1 MTTLP
6 IGTVKTQFNR
16 SYVLTN
22 PFNNRNIYE
31 WRPTNVPT
39 GEDAIGIVGIPPI
52 MSTENVNTGAINVSF
67 SISSLAEIDTK
78 AKTTYI
84 TDWVIASRSDKRF
97 LPNLRNATIK
107 ISGEEPIIANQ
118 NLNVAVLSF
127 NPSSLQQISL
137 HGPRTQPR
145 KSRES
150 SSMNVALRSYNR
162 DNAVVLS
169 ATAPMAESTIGD
181 NTTFS
186 FDISALSSV

>member
-39 GEDAIGIVGIPPI
+39 GEDAIGIIGIPPI
-52 MSTENVNTGAINVSF
+52 MSSENVNTGAVTVSF
-67 SISSLAEIDTK
+67 SISALSEIDTK
-78 AKTTYI
+78 AKTAYI
-84 TDWVIASRSDKRF
+84 TDWVVAARSDKRF
-97 LPNLRNATIK
+97 LPNLRNATIN
-107 ISGEEPIIANQ
+107 IEGEEPIMVNQ
-118 NLNVAVLSF
+118 NRNIAVLNF
-127 NPSSLQQISL
+127 DPSSLEAMSL
-137 HGPRTQPR
+137 HGPKTQPR